1 MHWGRGEGT
10 EKTPHWLMGSEM
22 YLASHYISVPPSPFP
37 PILHLPGL
45 LTDTLTESQLDED
58 PKSTLYTPA

>member
-1 MHWGRGEGT
+1 
-10 EKTPHWLMGSEM
+10 MGSEM